1 MENAI
6 KREFGE
12 DFPQTSDSFH
22 FKQNAV
28 QMLSSE
34 IGNTNNKQN
43 LKFVH
48 SLQEATTLAVYNGVH
63 KRLNTGYVKNL
74 KDGKC

>member
-1 MENAI
+1 
-6 KREFGE
+6 
-12 DFPQTSDSFH
+12 
-22 FKQNAV
+22 
-28 QMLSSE
+28 MLSSE